1 MIKLAKKSVIKQ
13 RVFRGDKAVKN
24 QAIHVDLQAAAAG
37 KGIIA
42 NDSLEIAWCDDV
54 KGRSALRV
62 SPTKTEFDVEDKWV
76 LLFDSI
82 EFEEAIIEFD
92 ALGQSEPQQSNFLG
106 IAFHA
111 TDDQTHDAIYY
122 RPFNFRAED
131 LVRKIH
137 AVQYVSHPEYPW
149 FELRRDRT
157 DQFEKSVIPAP
168 DGDSWFHAKI
178 EVRKS
183 EIKAFIEGAHEP
195 SLVVNELIP
204 RTTKGFGLWCGP
216 GVGGYFANLK
226 VNVIK

>member
-1 MIKLAKKSVIKQ
+1 MNN
-13 RVFRGDKAVKN
+13 RV
-24 QAIHVDLQAAAAG
+24 IHVDLQAVVAG

-42 NDSLEIAWCDDV
+42 NDNLAIAWCDDV
-54 KGRSALRV
+54 KGMPALKI
-62 SPTKTEFDVEDKWV
+62 SPAKKEFNFEDKWV

-111 TDDQTHDAIYY
+111 TDDKTHDAVYY

-131 LVRKIH
+131 PIRRIH

-157 DQFEKSVIPAP
+157 DQFEKAVMPAP

-178 EVRKS
+178 EVRQP
-183 EIKAFIEGAHEP
+183 EIKAFIEGSNVP
-195 SLVVNELIP
+195 SLVVNELMP
-204 RTTKGFGLWCGP
+204 RTARGFGLWCGP
-216 GVGGYFANLK
+216 GAGGYFANLTVTVLK
-226 VNVIK
+226 

>member
-1 MIKLAKKSVIKQ
+1 MNNRVIY
-13 RVFRGDKAVKN
+13 
-24 QAIHVDLQAAAAG
+24 VDLQAVAAG

-42 NDSLEIAWCDDV
+42 SDNLAIAWCDDV
-54 KGRSALRV
+54 KGMPALKI
-62 SPTKTEFDVEDKWV
+62 SPAKQEFNFEDKWV

-111 TDDQTHDAIYY
+111 TDDKTHDAVYY
-122 RPFNFRAED
+122 RPFNFCAED
-131 LVRKIH
+131 PIRKIH

-157 DQFEKSVIPAP
+157 DQFEKAVTPAP

-178 EVRKS
+178 EVRQP
-183 EIKAFIEGAHEP
+183 EIKAFIEGANVP
-195 SLVVNELIP
+195 SLAVNELIP
-204 RTTKGFGLWCGP
+204 RTAKGFGLWCGP
-216 GVGGYFANLK
+216 GVGGYFANLTVTVLK
-226 VNVIK
+226 